1 MQAST
6 HDADTKGT
14 QLGDAMKERNEMRN
28 TFLAEE
34 SELKQ
39 WIHEKERQDARVHHA
54 WILELRKLEDE
65 NEAPRYKVE
74 T

>member
-1 MQAST
+1 
-6 HDADTKGT
+6 
-14 QLGDAMKERNEMRN
+14 MKERNEMRN